1 MEAAELA
8 EKKNQIISQFEDL
21 TDVMQVMKDP
31 TMSFLE
37 KTRPGPKT
45 GHRRGA
51 MITQS
56 PIVPV
61 KPTRIPL
68 PQSDEK
74 PPTVSPMV
82 PRVQFKNPA
91 L

>member
-1 MEAAELA
+1 MEATELA

-51 MITQS
+51 MI
-56 PIVPV
+56 P
-61 KPTRIPL
+61 
-68 PQSDEK
+68 
-74 PPTVSPMV
+74 
-82 PRVQFKNPA
+82 
-91 L
+91 